1 MAKKTQQEEILEFA
15 KGSNFIFEIPP
26 YKSNWKPIEQIN
38 YVEKTHLKPNPFEP
52 RTFKDFV
59 GQQSAKEVLQIIVD
73 SANKENRLIPNILL
87 TGAYGHGKTTLAK
100 LVIRRH
106 KKKIKIIDGSI
117 AATAIVPSKE
127 IVYIVDEA
135 HNIPP
140 QLADTYNL
148 LIDSDNLRIVA
159 CTTNPGALP
168 AAFRSRFR
176 NIYLG
181 SYTSDNIKIIVQR
194 AARRSKINI
203 TGSAAQSIAER
214 AKLNPRYALSLLD
227 FIREISV
234 VESTLESPI
243 NEKDVMRGLAIL
255 GIDPSGLTELDRKY
269 LKLLHY
275 DRPVGLQYIAAV
287 LSTDVTTVQE
297 EIEPYLIQAGL
308 VERTAK
314 GRLLGGSIEAFKAR
328 ILEEAKNFIP

>member
-1 MAKKTQQEEILEFA
+1 
-15 KGSNFIFEIPP
+15 
-26 YKSNWKPIEQIN
+26 
-38 YVEKTHLKPNPFEP
+38 
-52 RTFKDFV
+52 
-59 GQQSAKEVLQIIVD
+59 
-73 SANKENRLIPNILL
+73 
-87 TGAYGHGKTTLAK
+87 
-100 LVIRRH
+100 
-106 KKKIKIIDGSI
+106 
-117 AATAIVPSKE
+117 
-127 IVYIVDEA
+127 
-135 HNIPP
+135 
-140 QLADTYNL
+140 
-148 LIDSDNLRIVA
+148 
-159 CTTNPGALP
+159 
-168 AAFRSRFR
+168 
-176 NIYLG
+176 
-181 SYTSDNIKIIVQR
+181 
-194 AARRSKINI
+194 
-203 TGSAAQSIAER
+203 
-214 AKLNPRYALSLLD
+214 LLD